1 MKGGDA
7 VILRLAATVPE
18 PNRDVTFILYEA
30 EEIDVEL
37 QRPAP
42 ARPRATPT

>member
-18 PNRDVTFILYEA
+18 PNRDVTYILYEG
-30 EEIDVEL
+30 EEIE
-37 QRPAP
+37 PSSTASTCS
-42 ARPRATPT
+42 ARATPS